1 MINRDAAAI
10 GVEAGADIRRLYS
23 DDRNIYLE
31 GISRIARLA
40 WLEKDSNC
48 SGRLDFFVCA
58 LAPLAA
64 CTPYQS
70 Q

>member
-40 WLEKDSNC
+40 
-48 SGRLDFFVCA
+48 
-58 LAPLAA
+58 
-64 CTPYQS
+64 
-70 Q
+70 